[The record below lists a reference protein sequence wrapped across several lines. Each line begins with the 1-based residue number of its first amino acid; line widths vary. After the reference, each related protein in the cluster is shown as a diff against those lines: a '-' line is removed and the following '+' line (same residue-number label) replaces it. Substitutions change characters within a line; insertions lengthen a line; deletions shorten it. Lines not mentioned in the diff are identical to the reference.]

1 MSEAQNLERLVVAE
15 GDSSNWTPV
24 IGDEFTEL
32 VDHLSKKRSGREID
46 RLQTSCERILRKA
59 INPTSS
65 SDRKTGLVI
74 GYIQGGKTMSLTAV
88 SALAADNGYAIVIVI
103 TGTTVNLYEQ
113 SADRLHKDLRLDS
126 RPDRKWVHIRE
137 PVTSDRERIGKIIAA
152 WSDPHADEYEK
163 RMLLITVKKQ
173 HKVLPRLIS
182 VLKGLPLQ
190 NVAAL
195 IVDDEADQAGL
206 NTKARVRQASKTY
219 ARLVNLRELFPR
231 HSYLQYTA
239 TPQGNLLISILD
251 TQSPDFSEVIL
262 PGEDYTGGIAF
273 FGNELRLI
281 RTIPTNEIGSRAA
294 PLTEI
299 PETLKEALRIFY
311 IGVAAGFIDKHAQSD
326 KNRTMLIHPSWQ
338 TTPHE
343 EFAHWVRQ
351 LTQHWLATLLLSG
364 SDSDRQDLLSEFR
377 ESYDDVK
384 TTALDALPEWGIL
397 QNKLITALRQ
407 TNIVEINSTARAATG
422 LDWRSNYSWI
432 VIGGNALDRGF
443 TVEGLTVTYM
453 PRGLGVRNADALQQ
467 RARFFGHKRQYL
479 GYCRIYLPT
488 NVIDAFI
495 NYVQHEEDVR
505 QHLENFSK
513 TGLPLQQ
520 WRRAFLMPQ
529 GLNPTRRNILLN
541 EHDVGVFSDD
551 WFVTKQPHLPDQA
564 FAEKNRELLD
574 KLFTDLRPERLPRG
588 LFGAP
593 ATRHYGV
600 LDTRLG
606 ELLEMLLLEWK
617 IGSLLDSVDF
627 YGAALQLNGYLRQFP
642 DEKCDVVFMNVGE
655 EIRRNVSSRSNA
667 IDNVFQGSN
676 RNPGDPEYYPGDQAI
691 KQEGQ
696 VCVQIRRLNLTM
708 EKDLIAR
715 DVPTLAVWIP
725 RKMESGWLVQKP

>member
-1 MSEAQNLERLVVAE
+1 MSQQQNLERLVVAE
-15 GDSSNWTPV
+15 TSSSHWTPA

-32 VDHLSKKRSGREID
+32 INHLRSRRSPKEIE
-46 RLQTSCERILRKA
+46 RLQISSERILRKA
-59 INPTSS
+59 IDPTASS
-65 SDRKTGLVI
+65 ERKTGLII

-88 SALAADNGYAIVIVI
+88 SALAADNGYALVIVI

-113 SADRLHKDLRLDS
+113 SADRLHKDLRLDT
-126 RPDRKWVHIRE
+126 RHDRRWVHIRE
-137 PVTSDRERIGKIIAA
+137 PVASDRQRIGQIISA
-152 WSDPHADEYEK
+152 WSDPNADEYEK

-182 VLKGLPLQ
+182 VLKGLPLG

-195 IVDDEADQAGL
+195 IIDDEADQAGL
-206 NTKARVRQASKTY
+206 NTKARVRQASMTY
-219 ARLVNLRELFPR
+219 TRLVGLRELFPR

-262 PGEDYTGGIAF
+262 PGEDYTGGIEF
-273 FGNELRLI
+273 FGNELSLI
-281 RTIPTNEIGSRAA
+281 RTIPSNEIGSPAA
-294 PLTEI
+294 PLNEM
-299 PETLKEALRIFY
+299 PESLKESLRVFF
-311 IGVAAGFIDKHAQSD
+311 IGVAAGFVDRHAHSD
-326 KNRTMLIHPSWQ
+326 QNRTMLIHPSWQ
-338 TTPHE
+338 TDPHGQ
-343 EFAHWVRQ
+343 FAHWVRQ
-351 LTQHWLATLLLSG
+351 VTKHWLETLLLDESE
-364 SDSDRQDLLSEFR
+364 SDRQDLLSEFKDA
-377 ESYDDVK
+377 YDDVK
-384 TTALDALPEWGIL
+384 ATSFDTLPEWETL
-397 QNKLITALRQ
+397 QNKLATALRQ
-407 TNIVEINSTARAATG
+407 TNIDEINSTARAATG

-488 NVIDAFI
+488 DVIDAFI

-505 QHLENFSK
+505 QHLENFAK

-541 EHDVGVFSDD
+541 EHDVGVFSDS
-551 WFVTKQPHLPDQA
+551 WFVTSQPHVPDGV
-564 FAEKNRELLD
+564 FADRNRELLD
-574 KLFTDLRPERLPRG
+574 KLVADLQPRRLPAE
-588 LFGAP
+588 LFGKP

-600 LDTRLG
+600 LDARL
-606 ELLEMLLLEWK
+606 EKVFEMLLLEWK
-617 IGSLLDSVDF
+617 IGSLSDSVDF
-627 YGAALQLNGYLRQFP
+627 YGAALQLNNYLRQFP
-642 DEKCDVVFMNVGE
+642 DERCDIVFMNFGE
-655 EIRRNVSSRSNA
+655 DSRRNVGFRNNA

-676 RNPGDPEYYPGDQAI
+676 RSPGDPEYYPGDQAI
-691 KQEGQ
+691 RRGEQ
-696 VCVQIRRLNLTM
+696 VCIQIRRLNLTM
-708 EKDLIAR
+708 SKELLAR
-715 DVPTLAVWIP
+715 DVPTLAVWVP
-725 RKMESGWLVQKP
+725 RKMESGWLVQRP